1 LEWETAS
8 EIDNLGFLLDRK
20 TSSENWTE
28 IASYI
33 THPALQGQGS
43 VSYAT
48 RYAFL
53 DESVI
58 SGTNYDYRLADVD
71 IFGNVEY
78 HPLQAL
84 NVNPNENLPSNF
96 ELVSIYPNPFNPST
110 IIEFSQG
117 KSGHV
122 NIDVIDITGRTVKS
136 LGDQDYAAGRFSIKW
151 DGSMDNGQSV
161 SNGIYFIQ
169 IQAGDQLIS
178 RKIVYLK

>member
-1 LEWETAS
+1 M
-8 EIDNLGFLLDRK
+8 
-20 TSSENWTE
+20 
-28 IASYI
+28 
-33 THPALQGQGS
+33 
-43 VSYAT
+43 
-48 RYAFL
+48 
-53 DESVI
+53 
-58 SGTNYDYRLADVD
+58 
-71 IFGNVEY
+71 
-78 HPLQAL
+78 
-84 NVNPNENLPSNF
+84 NPNENLPSNF

-169 IQAGDQLIS
+169 IVSGQYIKT
-178 RKIVYLK
+178 RKVVLVK